1 MAFDTAANKISLG
14 NRSLRVAAPK
24 KVSDKSSEV
33 KIASLEAM
41 MSQQTELISVLIGE
55 NKKIVQEQ
63 IEMKKQIEVSSF

>member
-1 MAFDTAANKISLG
+1 
-14 NRSLRVAAPK
+14 
-24 KVSDKSSEV
+24 VSDKSSDV